1 MVRAIVMTNYIKYT
15 TEVARDWKSVNS
27 AVRGD
32 KYKHCAGRIADA
44 STSSQLTSKL
54 WIIEEVNR
62 LKLDVTRVGLLA
74 GWYANFIVPLLVDEL
89 QTKMIY
95 NFEIDEDVKQLSYK
109 FNKRYKDQEKYECH
123 ITDIMFKEI
132 WRKEE
137 NHGAFDV
144 LINTSCE
151 HMFPMR
157 RFRELNKNL
166 SGNPIYVLQSTN
178 DDKYD
183 DHINCVSDPDE
194 LADQAEIV
202 DVLYSGTK
210 VLDNGM
216 NRFMVIGR

>member
-1 MVRAIVMTNYIKYT
+1 MEYLKYT
-15 TEVARDWKSVNS
+15 PELANDWKNALSSSEPYLLKRVLDSMNQ
-27 AVRGD
+27 
-32 KYKHCAGRIADA
+32 
-44 STSSQLTSKL
+44 SQLESKL
-54 WIIEEVNR
+54 WIIQE
-62 LKLDVTRVGLLA
+62 LIKLEIEPKRVAILA
-74 GWYANFIVPLLVDEL
+74 GWYSQYIIPLLIEHGVEF
-89 QTKMIY
+89 IY
-95 NFEIDEDVKQLSYK
+95 NFEIDRDAKDISYK

-137 NHGAFDV
+137 NYGAFDV

-178 DDKYD
+178 EDKYE
-183 DHINCVSDPDE
+183 DHINCVSGPEE
-194 LADQAEIV
+194 LAEQAELINV
-202 DVLYSGTK
+202 VYSGTK

-216 NRFMVIGR
+216 KRFMVIGK

>member
-1 MVRAIVMTNYIKYT
+1 MEYLKFTPELAH
-15 TEVARDWKSVNS
+15 DWKN
-27 AVRGD
+27 AL
-32 KYKHCAGRIADA
+32 
-44 STSSQLTSKL
+44 STSEPYVFKRVLDSMNRSQLESKL
-54 WIIEEVNR
+54 WIIQE
-62 LKLDVTRVGLLA
+62 LIKLEIKPKRVAILA
-74 GWYANFIVPLLVDEL
+74 GWYSQYIIPLLIEHGVEF
-89 QTKMIY
+89 IY
-95 NFEIDEDVKQLSYK
+95 NFEIDRDAKDISYK

-137 NHGAFDV
+137 NYGAFDV

-178 DDKYD
+178 EDKYE
-183 DHINCVSDPDE
+183 DHINCVSGPEE
-194 LADQAEIV
+194 LAEQAELINV
-202 DVLYSGTK
+202 VYSGTK

>member
-1 MVRAIVMTNYIKYT
+1 MEYLKFTPELAH
-15 TEVARDWKSVNS
+15 DWKN
-27 AVRGD
+27 AL
-32 KYKHCAGRIADA
+32 
-44 STSSQLTSKL
+44 STSEPYVFKRVLDSMNRSQLESKL
-54 WIIEEVNR
+54 WIIQE
-62 LKLDVTRVGLLA
+62 LIKLEIKPKRVAILA
-74 GWYANFIVPLLVDEL
+74 GWYSQYIIPLLIEHGVEF
-89 QTKMIY
+89 IY
-95 NFEIDEDVKQLSYK
+95 NFEIDRDAKDISYK

-137 NHGAFDV
+137 NYGAFDV

-178 DDKYD
+178 EDKYE
-183 DHINCVSDPDE
+183 DHINCVSGPEE
-194 LADQAEIV
+194 LAEQAELINV
-202 DVLYSGTK
+202 VYSGTK

-216 NRFMVIGR
+216 KRFMVIGK